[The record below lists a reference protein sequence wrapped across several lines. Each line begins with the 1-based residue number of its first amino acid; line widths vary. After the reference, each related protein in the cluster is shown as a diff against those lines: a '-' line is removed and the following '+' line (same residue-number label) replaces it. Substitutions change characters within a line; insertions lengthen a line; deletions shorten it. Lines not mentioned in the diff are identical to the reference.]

1 MVTLRLTNMEVEHG
15 PLDDDVTN
23 TIQDGVIYEAVCK
36 NLMSHVS
43 FLPHPFLPQQGPV
56 DTGPAV

>member
-1 MVTLRLTNMEVEHG
+1 MEVEHG